1 MAKFKNFN
9 GNKTVNENINTED
22 FEYHNLKEFIGKS
35 LRPLGFIIHN
45 KSKYG
50 KSLALVMEDCFINM
64 PSYAVKTFED
74 FNDEE
79 IEDIKRGYLII
90 TNIRDGKTKNGNTTF
105 FEYDDYYS
113 EESYSDLTFKAL

>member
-1 MAKFKNFN
+1 MAKFKNLN
-9 GNKTVNENINTED
+9 SVNTVNENINTEG
-22 FEYHNLKEFIGKS
+22 FEYHKLKEFNGKN

-74 FNDEE
+74 FNNEE
-79 IEDIKRGYLII
+79 IEDIKRGNLVI
-90 TNIRDGKTKNGNTTF
+90 TKICDGKTGNGNTTF
-105 FEYDDYYS
+105 FEYDDYS
-113 EESYSDLTFKAL
+113 EERYSGLTCKAL

>member
-9 GNKTVNENINTED
+9 GNKTVNENINTEG
-22 FEYHNLKEFIGKS
+22 FKYHNLKEFIGKS

-64 PSYAVKTFED
+64 PSYAVSTFER
-74 FNDEE
+74 FTEDEIEVIKRGGLVITE
-79 IEDIKRGYLII
+79 IEDGE
-90 TNIRDGKTKNGNTTF
+90 TSNGKTTF
-105 FEYDDYYS
+105 FKYDDYS
-113 EESYSDLTFKAL
+113 DESYPCLTSKAL

>member
-1 MAKFKNFN
+1 MAKFKNLN
-9 GNKTVNENINTED
+9 SSNTVNENINTEG
-22 FEYHNLKEFIGKS
+22 FEYHKLKEFNGKN

-74 FNDEE
+74 FNNED
-79 IEDIKRGYLII
+79 IEDIKRGNLVI
-90 TNIRDGKTKNGNTTF
+90 TNICNGKTSSGNTTF
-105 FEYDDYYS
+105 FDYDDYS
-113 EESYSDLTFKAL
+113 DESYSGLTSKAL